1 MTRLERPGREKGRE
15 KMMLWSREEEL
26 DRGREDTAQ
35 TCISL
40 ISEAQTNIFCENI
53 SYIGA
58 CLSSGNEKKDW
69 GNFGWKDCSKALLRL
84 RKDKIN
90 WCS

>member
-35 TCISL
+35 TCIPL
-40 ISEAQTNIFCENI
+40 ISEAQKNECKYFL
-53 SYIGA
+53 YW
-58 CLSSGNEKKDW
+58 CLPVQW
-69 GNFGWKDCSKALLRL
+69 
-84 RKDKIN
+84 
-90 WCS
+90 

>member
-15 KMMLWSREEEL
+15 NMMLWSSEDEL

-40 ISEAQTNIFCENI
+40 ISEAQ
-53 SYIGA
+53 
-58 CLSSGNEKKDW
+58 EKII
-69 GNFGWKDCSKALLRL
+69 LM
-84 RKDKIN
+84 
-90 WCS
+90 

>member
-40 ISEAQTNIFCENI
+40 ISEAQEKIIFM
-53 SYIGA
+53 
-58 CLSSGNEKKDW
+58 
-69 GNFGWKDCSKALLRL
+69 
-84 RKDKIN
+84 
-90 WCS
+90 